1 MGTAGTAGQAARR
14 TAGTRGRPAPVTTS
28 TSRACAPWLRSGNQA
43 VSSPSSASRPS
54 PSAGALWLGSAGL
67 DVHPEVIL
75 PVVAIV
81 IGAIFFWSQ
90 LDDTDTLG
98 ARRPVRWIWLVVGLG
113 LTILGLVGLLVRGTN
128 LTELWQV
135 AGAVLAALVGVAVL
149 SAPWILRLW
158 SNLRLEQA
166 ARIRATERADIAA
179 HLHDSVLQTLALIQ
193 RQSGDAA
200 TVARLARAQE
210 RQLRSYLYDEDAR
223 AGTLGAALTA
233 AMGEVEDLHG
243 VPVQLVVTGDRPMDA
258 HLDAL
263 VKAVREATWNAVR
276 HASPPVST
284 YVEVGPDAVEA
295 FVRDHGAGFDLDTV
309 PDDRAGVRE
318 SIIGRM
324 ERHGGTARIR
334 RRADGTEVELRLP
347 VGSRPSPS
355 SPPRRPAR
363 RSLRPP
369 PQPPSAPGPAGPADA
384 GPPDPGAGFMTDPRT
399 IRIVI
404 VDDHHMF
411 RTGVRAE
418 LTSLAATPRAGAFR
432 SRSPAR
438 PERSSRPC
446 RSSRSSS
453 PTSCSSTS
461 TCPAA
466 TGTAAPTSSGRAPGS
481 SRRPAVPVRFLAL
494 SVSDAAEDVIAVIR
508 AGARGYVT
516 KTISAEE
523 LLTAIGR
530 VADGDAV
537 FSPRLAGFVLDA
549 FGAAA
554 GEVAEIDEELDRLSA
569 REREVMR
576 LIARGY
582 QYKEVAK
589 ELFISVKTVETHV
602 SSVLRK
608 LQLSSPARA
617 DRLGHGPPPP
627 LTPALA
633 PRRFASCSQRSSPTA
648 RTHRTGAYDGQRGG
662 DEAAQGRDDDLRGV
676 GVHPVPGA
684 LDREE
689 PRAREVPAHAV
700 AVLALDVA
708 RVAAGD
714 PQHGALVCR
723 ELVDVIGPVGDA

>member
-1 MGTAGTAGQAARR
+1 VHTAYENGTGPARPARPARASWRTTPRPPLVRQRQGKVIAGVAAGLAAHLGIPVVAVRVALVLTTIPFGAGLAVYVFLWATMREVGDVDPAVTTGTAGTAG
-14 TAGTRGRPAPVTTS
+14 TAGTTGTTGS
-28 TSRACAPWLRSGNQA
+28 GHHVDLASLRTWLRSGNQPVLLTLLGVAALA
-43 VSSPSSASRPS
+43 V
-54 PSAGALWLGSAGL
+54 AGALWFGSAGL

-113 LTILGLVGLLVRGTN
+113 LTILGLVGLLVQGTN

-135 AGAVLAALVGVAVL
+135 AGAVLAALVGVVVL

-347 VGSRPSPS
+347 VGQPTEAEQPSP
-355 SPPRRPAR
+355 
-363 RSLRPP
+363 
-369 PQPPSAPGPAGPADA
+369 
-384 GPPDPGAGFMTDPRT
+384 
-399 IRIVI
+399 
-404 VDDHHMF
+404 
-411 RTGVRAE
+411 
-418 LTSLAATPRAGAFR
+418 ATPPVA
-432 SRSPAR
+432 SPA
-438 PERSSRPC
+438 PAPA
-446 RSSRSSS
+446 
-453 PTSCSSTS
+453 
-461 TCPAA
+461 PAA
-466 TGTAAPTSSGRAPGS
+466 QSTTPTGT
-481 SRRPAVPVRFLAL
+481 
-494 SVSDAAEDVIAVIR
+494 
-508 AGARGYVT
+508 
-516 KTISAEE
+516 
-523 LLTAIGR
+523 
-530 VADGDAV
+530 
-537 FSPRLAGFVLDA
+537 
-549 FGAAA
+549 
-554 GEVAEIDEELDRLSA
+554 
-569 REREVMR
+569 
-576 LIARGY
+576 
-582 QYKEVAK
+582 Q
-589 ELFISVKTVETHV
+589 
-602 SSVLRK
+602 
-608 LQLSSPARA
+608 
-617 DRLGHGPPPP
+617 
-627 LTPALA
+627 
-633 PRRFASCSQRSSPTA
+633 
-648 RTHRTGAYDGQRGG
+648 
-662 DEAAQGRDDDLRGV
+662 
-676 GVHPVPGA
+676 
-684 LDREE
+684 
-689 PRAREVPAHAV
+689 
-700 AVLALDVA
+700 
-708 RVAAGD
+708 D
-714 PQHGALVCR
+714 PQTQEQA
-723 ELVDVIGPVGDA
+723 P

>member
-1 MGTAGTAGQAARR
+1 MQTAYENGTGPARPPGPAGTSWRTTPRPPLVRQRQGKIIAGVAAGLAAHLGIPVVAVRVALVLTSIPFGAGLAVYVFLWATMREVGDIDPTLTATPVTALPLTAAPVTSAHAPGLPPTVPAGTASTPPLSSAGSSGPRHQIDLAALR
-14 TAGTRGRPAPVTTS
+14 T
-28 TSRACAPWLRSGNQA
+28 WLRSGNQA
-43 VSSPSSASRPS
+43 VLITLLGVAALAV
-54 PSAGALWLGSAGL
+54 AGALWLGSAGL
-67 DVHPEVIL
+67 DVHAEVIL

-200 TVARLARAQE
+200 AVARLARAQE

-243 VPVQLVVTGDRPMDA
+243 VPVQLVVTGDRPMDE

-295 FVRDHGAGFDLDTV
+295 FVRDHGGGFDLDTV

-347 VGSRPSPS
+347 VSQPQPEQPSPATS
-355 SPPRRPAR
+355 
-363 RSLRPP
+363 
-369 PQPPSAPGPAGPADA
+369 
-384 GPPDPGAGFMTDPRT
+384 PDPVVP
-399 IRIVI
+399 
-404 VDDHHMF
+404 
-411 RTGVRAE
+411 
-418 LTSLAATPRAGAFR
+418 
-432 SRSPAR
+432 
-438 PERSSRPC
+438 
-446 RSSRSSS
+446 
-453 PTSCSSTS
+453 STQ
-461 TCPAA
+461 TQ
-466 TGTAAPTSSGRAPGS
+466 
-481 SRRPAVPVRFLAL
+481 
-494 SVSDAAEDVIAVIR
+494 E
-508 AGARGYVT
+508 
-516 KTISAEE
+516 
-523 LLTAIGR
+523 
-530 VADGDAV
+530 
-537 FSPRLAGFVLDA
+537 
-549 FGAAA
+549 
-554 GEVAEIDEELDRLSA
+554 
-569 REREVMR
+569 
-576 LIARGY
+576 
-582 QYKEVAK
+582 Q
-589 ELFISVKTVETHV
+589 
-602 SSVLRK
+602 
-608 LQLSSPARA
+608 
-617 DRLGHGPPPP
+617 
-627 LTPALA
+627 
-633 PRRFASCSQRSSPTA
+633 AS
-648 RTHRTGAYDGQRGG
+648 
-662 DEAAQGRDDDLRGV
+662 
-676 GVHPVPGA
+676 
-684 LDREE
+684 
-689 PRAREVPAHAV
+689 
-700 AVLALDVA
+700 
-708 RVAAGD
+708 
-714 PQHGALVCR
+714 
-723 ELVDVIGPVGDA
+723 

>member
-1 MGTAGTAGQAARR
+1 MQTAYENGSGPARPAGASWRTTPRPPLVRQRQGKVIAGVAAGLAAHLGIPVVAVRVALVLTTIPFGAGLAVYVFLWATMREVGDVDPAITAGTAGTTGTTG
-14 TAGTRGRPAPVTTS
+14 TATS
-28 TSRACAPWLRSGNQA
+28 TPTTGSRHHVDLAGLRTWLRSGNQA
-43 VSSPSSASRPS
+43 VLLTLLGVAAIAV
-54 PSAGALWLGSAGL
+54 AGALWFGSAGL

-113 LTILGLVGLLVRGTN
+113 LTILGLVGLLVQGTN

-135 AGAVLAALVGVAVL
+135 AGAVLAALVGVVVL

-295 FVRDHGAGFDLDTV
+295 FVRDHGAGFDLDKV

-347 VGSRPSPS
+347 VGQHTETEPPSPAA
-355 SPPRRPAR
+355 PP
-363 RSLRPP
+363 
-369 PQPPSAPGPAGPADA
+369 
-384 GPPDPGAGFMTDPRT
+384 
-399 IRIVI
+399 
-404 VDDHHMF
+404 
-411 RTGVRAE
+411 
-418 LTSLAATPRAGAFR
+418 AA
-432 SRSPAR
+432 
-438 PERSSRPC
+438 
-446 RSSRSSS
+446 S
-453 PTSCSSTS
+453 PTSATQST
-461 TCPAA
+461 
-466 TGTAAPTSSGRAPGS
+466 TAAG
-481 SRRPAVPVRFLAL
+481 
-494 SVSDAAEDVIAVIR
+494 
-508 AGARGYVT
+508 
-516 KTISAEE
+516 
-523 LLTAIGR
+523 
-530 VADGDAV
+530 
-537 FSPRLAGFVLDA
+537 
-549 FGAAA
+549 
-554 GEVAEIDEELDRLSA
+554 
-569 REREVMR
+569 
-576 LIARGY
+576 
-582 QYKEVAK
+582 
-589 ELFISVKTVETHV
+589 
-602 SSVLRK
+602 
-608 LQLSSPARA
+608 
-617 DRLGHGPPPP
+617 
-627 LTPALA
+627 TP
-633 PRRFASCSQRSSPTA
+633 
-648 RTHRTGAYDGQRGG
+648 
-662 DEAAQGRDDDLRGV
+662 
-676 GVHPVPGA
+676 
-684 LDREE
+684 
-689 PRAREVPAHAV
+689 
-700 AVLALDVA
+700 
-708 RVAAGD
+708 D
-714 PQHGALVCR
+714 PQTQEQA
-723 ELVDVIGPVGDA
+723 P

>member
-1 MGTAGTAGQAARR
+1 AEHLGLPVVAVRVALVLTSIPFGAGLAVYVFLWATMREVGDVDPAVASAPTLSPGSPTAAGAGTAG
-14 TAGTRGRPAPVTTS
+14 AGTGSPGARQQHVDLAGLRT
-28 TSRACAPWLRSGNQA
+28 WLRSGNQA
-43 VSSPSSASRPS
+43 VIITLLGVAALAV
-54 PSAGALWLGSAGL
+54 AGALWLGGAGL
-67 DVHPEVIL
+67 DVHAELVL

-243 VPVQLVVTGDRPMDA
+243 VPVQLVVTGDRPMDE

-276 HASPPVST
+276 HASPPVSA

-334 RRADGTEVELRLP
+334 RRADGTEVVLRLP
-347 VGSRPSPS
+347 VRQPHEPDASAAGGPVDPPAPATSPS
-355 SPPRRPAR
+355 S
-363 RSLRPP
+363 
-369 PQPPSAPGPAGPADA
+369 APD
-384 GPPDPGAGFMTDPRT
+384 PDPGSTPDP
-399 IRIVI
+399 
-404 VDDHHMF
+404 
-411 RTGVRAE
+411 
-418 LTSLAATPRAGAFR
+418 
-432 SRSPAR
+432 
-438 PERSSRPC
+438 
-446 RSSRSSS
+446 
-453 PTSCSSTS
+453 
-461 TCPAA
+461 
-466 TGTAAPTSSGRAPGS
+466 
-481 SRRPAVPVRFLAL
+481 
-494 SVSDAAEDVIAVIR
+494 
-508 AGARGYVT
+508 
-516 KTISAEE
+516 
-523 LLTAIGR
+523 
-530 VADGDAV
+530 
-537 FSPRLAGFVLDA
+537 
-549 FGAAA
+549 
-554 GEVAEIDEELDRLSA
+554 
-569 REREVMR
+569 
-576 LIARGY
+576 
-582 QYKEVAK
+582 
-589 ELFISVKTVETHV
+589 
-602 SSVLRK
+602 
-608 LQLSSPARA
+608 
-617 DRLGHGPPPP
+617 
-627 LTPALA
+627 
-633 PRRFASCSQRSSPTA
+633 
-648 RTHRTGAYDGQRGG
+648 
-662 DEAAQGRDDDLRGV
+662 
-676 GVHPVPGA
+676 
-684 LDREE
+684 
-689 PRAREVPAHAV
+689 
-700 AVLALDVA
+700 
-708 RVAAGD
+708 D
-714 PQHGALVCR
+714 PQEQAS
-723 ELVDVIGPVGDA
+723 

>member
-1 MGTAGTAGQAARR
+1 MVALARRVSQDGTVQTAYENGTGPVRPAWRATPRPPLVRQRQGKVIAGVAMGLAEHLGLPVVAVRVALVLTSIPFGAGLVVYVFLWATMREVGDVDPAVSSAPTLSPGGPIATGPASAGTMSGSPGVRQHHVDLAGLR
-14 TAGTRGRPAPVTTS
+14 T
-28 TSRACAPWLRSGNQA
+28 WLRSGNQA
-43 VSSPSSASRPS
+43 VIITLLGVAALAV
-54 PSAGALWLGSAGL
+54 AGALWLGGAGL
-67 DVHPEVIL
+67 DVHAELIL

-243 VPVQLVVTGDRPMDA
+243 VPVQLVVTGDRPMDE

-276 HASPPVST
+276 HASPPVSA

-334 RRADGTEVELRLP
+334 RRADGTEVVLRLP
-347 VGSRPSPS
+347 VRQPNEPEAS
-355 SPPRRPAR
+355 SA
-363 RSLRPP
+363 
-369 PQPPSAPGPAGPADA
+369 GGPADPPAPVTDPSSTA
-384 GPPDPGAGFMTDPRT
+384 GSHPRSTPDP
-399 IRIVI
+399 
-404 VDDHHMF
+404 
-411 RTGVRAE
+411 
-418 LTSLAATPRAGAFR
+418 
-432 SRSPAR
+432 
-438 PERSSRPC
+438 
-446 RSSRSSS
+446 
-453 PTSCSSTS
+453 
-461 TCPAA
+461 
-466 TGTAAPTSSGRAPGS
+466 
-481 SRRPAVPVRFLAL
+481 
-494 SVSDAAEDVIAVIR
+494 
-508 AGARGYVT
+508 
-516 KTISAEE
+516 
-523 LLTAIGR
+523 
-530 VADGDAV
+530 
-537 FSPRLAGFVLDA
+537 
-549 FGAAA
+549 
-554 GEVAEIDEELDRLSA
+554 
-569 REREVMR
+569 
-576 LIARGY
+576 
-582 QYKEVAK
+582 
-589 ELFISVKTVETHV
+589 
-602 SSVLRK
+602 
-608 LQLSSPARA
+608 
-617 DRLGHGPPPP
+617 
-627 LTPALA
+627 
-633 PRRFASCSQRSSPTA
+633 
-648 RTHRTGAYDGQRGG
+648 
-662 DEAAQGRDDDLRGV
+662 
-676 GVHPVPGA
+676 
-684 LDREE
+684 
-689 PRAREVPAHAV
+689 
-700 AVLALDVA
+700 
-708 RVAAGD
+708 D
-714 PQHGALVCR
+714 PQEQAS
-723 ELVDVIGPVGDA
+723 

>member
-1 MGTAGTAGQAARR
+1 MHTAYENGTGPARPAGASWRTTPRPPLVRQRQGKVIAGVAAGLAAHLGVPVVAVRVALVLTTIPFGAGLAVYVFLWATMREVGDVDPAVTAGTAGTAGTAA
-14 TAGTRGRPAPVTTS
+14 TAGTTGSGHHVDLASLRT
-28 TSRACAPWLRSGNQA
+28 WLRSGNQPVLLTLLGVAALA
-43 VSSPSSASRPS
+43 V
-54 PSAGALWLGSAGL
+54 AGALWFGSAGL

-113 LTILGLVGLLVRGTN
+113 LTILGLVGLLVQGTN

-135 AGAVLAALVGVAVL
+135 AGAVLAALVGVVVL

-347 VGSRPSPS
+347 VGQPAEAEQPSPAT
-355 SPPRRPAR
+355 P
-363 RSLRPP
+363 
-369 PQPPSAPGPAGPADA
+369 
-384 GPPDPGAGFMTDPRT
+384 PGA
-399 IRIVI
+399 
-404 VDDHHMF
+404 
-411 RTGVRAE
+411 
-418 LTSLAATPRAGAFR
+418 
-432 SRSPAR
+432 SPA
-438 PERSSRPC
+438 
-446 RSSRSSS
+446 
-453 PTSCSSTS
+453 
-461 TCPAA
+461 PAPA
-466 TGTAAPTSSGRAPGS
+466 TATATATQGTTPSG
-481 SRRPAVPVRFLAL
+481 
-494 SVSDAAEDVIAVIR
+494 
-508 AGARGYVT
+508 T
-516 KTISAEE
+516 
-523 LLTAIGR
+523 
-530 VADGDAV
+530 
-537 FSPRLAGFVLDA
+537 
-549 FGAAA
+549 
-554 GEVAEIDEELDRLSA
+554 
-569 REREVMR
+569 
-576 LIARGY
+576 
-582 QYKEVAK
+582 Q
-589 ELFISVKTVETHV
+589 
-602 SSVLRK
+602 
-608 LQLSSPARA
+608 
-617 DRLGHGPPPP
+617 
-627 LTPALA
+627 
-633 PRRFASCSQRSSPTA
+633 
-648 RTHRTGAYDGQRGG
+648 
-662 DEAAQGRDDDLRGV
+662 
-676 GVHPVPGA
+676 
-684 LDREE
+684 
-689 PRAREVPAHAV
+689 
-700 AVLALDVA
+700 
-708 RVAAGD
+708 D
-714 PQHGALVCR
+714 PQTQEQA
-723 ELVDVIGPVGDA
+723 P

>member
-1 MGTAGTAGQAARR
+1 MQTAYENGTGPARPPGPAGTSWRTTPRPPLVRQRQGKVIAGVAAGLAAHLGVPVVAVRVALVLTSIPFGAGLAVYVFLWATMREVGDLDPTLTAAPVTALPVTGLPATVPAGTAAAPPPSSTGASGPRHQIDLAALR
-14 TAGTRGRPAPVTTS
+14 T
-28 TSRACAPWLRSGNQA
+28 WLRSGNQA
-43 VSSPSSASRPS
+43 VLITLLGVAALAV
-54 PSAGALWLGSAGL
+54 AGALWLGSAGL
-67 DVHPEVIL
+67 DVHAEVIL

-200 TVARLARAQE
+200 AVARLARAQE

-243 VPVQLVVTGDRPMDA
+243 VPVQLVVTGDRPMDE

-295 FVRDHGAGFDLDTV
+295 FVRDHGSGFDLDTV

-347 VGSRPSPS
+347 VSQPQPEQPSPATS
-355 SPPRRPAR
+355 
-363 RSLRPP
+363 
-369 PQPPSAPGPAGPADA
+369 
-384 GPPDPGAGFMTDPRT
+384 PDPVVP
-399 IRIVI
+399 
-404 VDDHHMF
+404 
-411 RTGVRAE
+411 
-418 LTSLAATPRAGAFR
+418 
-432 SRSPAR
+432 
-438 PERSSRPC
+438 
-446 RSSRSSS
+446 
-453 PTSCSSTS
+453 STQ
-461 TCPAA
+461 TQ
-466 TGTAAPTSSGRAPGS
+466 
-481 SRRPAVPVRFLAL
+481 
-494 SVSDAAEDVIAVIR
+494 E
-508 AGARGYVT
+508 
-516 KTISAEE
+516 
-523 LLTAIGR
+523 
-530 VADGDAV
+530 
-537 FSPRLAGFVLDA
+537 
-549 FGAAA
+549 
-554 GEVAEIDEELDRLSA
+554 
-569 REREVMR
+569 
-576 LIARGY
+576 
-582 QYKEVAK
+582 Q
-589 ELFISVKTVETHV
+589 
-602 SSVLRK
+602 
-608 LQLSSPARA
+608 
-617 DRLGHGPPPP
+617 
-627 LTPALA
+627 
-633 PRRFASCSQRSSPTA
+633 AS
-648 RTHRTGAYDGQRGG
+648 
-662 DEAAQGRDDDLRGV
+662 
-676 GVHPVPGA
+676 
-684 LDREE
+684 
-689 PRAREVPAHAV
+689 
-700 AVLALDVA
+700 
-708 RVAAGD
+708 
-714 PQHGALVCR
+714 
-723 ELVDVIGPVGDA
+723 

>member
-1 MGTAGTAGQAARR
+1 MGRCTRHTRTEPARASRGRLVADDAAATARAPAAGQVIAGVAAGLAAHLGIPVVAVRVALVLTTIPFGAGLAVYVFLWATMREVGDVDPAITAGTAGTAGTATPTTGSRHHVDLAGLR
-14 TAGTRGRPAPVTTS
+14 T
-28 TSRACAPWLRSGNQA
+28 WLRSGNQA
-43 VSSPSSASRPS
+43 VLLTLLGVAALAV
-54 PSAGALWLGSAGL
+54 AGALWFGSAGL

-113 LTILGLVGLLVRGTN
+113 LTILGLVGLLVQGTN

-135 AGAVLAALVGVAVL
+135 AGAVLAALVGVVVL

-347 VGSRPSPS
+347 VGQPPEHEPPSPIPSPTASPSPS
-355 SPPRRPAR
+355 TQSTT
-363 RSLRPP
+363 
-369 PQPPSAPGPAGPADA
+369 AGAT
-384 GPPDPGAGFMTDPRT
+384 PDPQTQ
-399 IRIVI
+399 
-404 VDDHHMF
+404 
-411 RTGVRAE
+411 E
-418 LTSLAATPRAGAFR
+418 Q
-432 SRSPAR
+432 
-438 PERSSRPC
+438 
-446 RSSRSSS
+446 
-453 PTSCSSTS
+453 
-461 TCPAA
+461 
-466 TGTAAPTSSGRAPGS
+466 AP
-481 SRRPAVPVRFLAL
+481 
-494 SVSDAAEDVIAVIR
+494 
-508 AGARGYVT
+508 
-516 KTISAEE
+516 
-523 LLTAIGR
+523 
-530 VADGDAV
+530 
-537 FSPRLAGFVLDA
+537 
-549 FGAAA
+549 
-554 GEVAEIDEELDRLSA
+554 
-569 REREVMR
+569 
-576 LIARGY
+576 
-582 QYKEVAK
+582 
-589 ELFISVKTVETHV
+589 
-602 SSVLRK
+602 
-608 LQLSSPARA
+608 
-617 DRLGHGPPPP
+617 
-627 LTPALA
+627 
-633 PRRFASCSQRSSPTA
+633 
-648 RTHRTGAYDGQRGG
+648 
-662 DEAAQGRDDDLRGV
+662 
-676 GVHPVPGA
+676 
-684 LDREE
+684 
-689 PRAREVPAHAV
+689 
-700 AVLALDVA
+700 
-708 RVAAGD
+708 
-714 PQHGALVCR
+714 
-723 ELVDVIGPVGDA
+723 